1 MILRS
6 RPASFGEG
14 AGVPLSAAIGKVKG
28 KGEERKNR
36 FQRYAIS
43 VIIYKTD

>member
-6 RPASFGEG
+6 MPASFGEG

-28 KGEERKNR
+28 KRG
-36 FQRYAIS
+36 
-43 VIIYKTD
+43 KTDFKDML